1 MEQDWAIQSIQVKK
15 TIPLE
20 EAQEIF
26 KKVIKKKPRK
36 VREKGDW
43 YRFRVI
49 PPTKFQPKSF
59 RTKVVNDNIHI
70 VLGVIKEE
78 NKRMVGGGMWD
89 YFKKA
94 YDYVATKA
102 SDAFD
107 YVKKAVS
114 ITDYSDTTKKY
125 LQQYGHLP
133 ILAIQLRRAPLNV
146 AIDLALQ
153 GVSTGK
159 WMELKKKYGF
169 DEFYHL
175 SMLVTLGGAVEQ
187 KKQNGRVVKY
197 PKKLA
202 IEKLAVVSIN
212 ENVAI
217 ESDME
222 TLSISSSQTTIQNMF
237 DKAREKYG
245 DTRFFTYSALGNN
258 NCQNFIRML
267 LEVEGLYSEEAKQF
281 VFQDISELVKEL
293 PESTKT
299 ISQGLTD
306 IGALANKYLGIGG
319 RKNKKSGYN
328 KEMVKKGGSRSNVVE
343 GIEMDMTPNGDLR
356 VHIEGGIV
364 PLDFVLDEKDSYEKL
379 QGQLAGIGIS
389 DNEAR
394 RVWKETR
401 DMFKGIKGIQSKV
414 PTDVFKEI
422 GSFTRGSG
430 KKVSLDDLLEKEG
443 GNKASGFIRAMMARD
458 NASEDEKQEY
468 GVEKNRKKFKNLDR
482 KGFRVQELT
491 KTTHDLLDTKK
502 SLTRNQAIK
511 RFYDY
516 IKANAPQHEPHR
528 AGKTNYVGAYD
539 LDDMYDRWVQT
550 EGVEVREGRR
560 GKVQENVRNEELVA
574 PLFEEA
580 PRPRVISRP
589 VVRRPVIE
597 EEIPD
602 PPSADS
608 VFRFVR
614 DNSVAELKRRLRGK
628 TAQELI
634 AFYRRG
640 GGAIREKLR
649 DVATAVGATH
659 RRPPDAKGPGAI
671 TTEGVA
677 QNIVEKVR

>member
-20 EAQEIF
+20 EAQEIY
-26 KKVIKKKPRK
+26 KRVIKKKPRK
-36 VREKGDW
+36 IREKGDW

-125 LQQYGHLP
+125 LQQYGKLP

-187 KKQNGRVVKY
+187 KKQSGRVVKY

-328 KEMVKKGGSRSNVVE
+328 KEMKG
-343 GIEMDMTPNGDLR
+343 
-356 VHIEGGIV
+356 
-364 PLDFVLDEKDSYEKL
+364 
-379 QGQLAGIGIS
+379 
-389 DNEAR
+389 
-394 RVWKETR
+394 
-401 DMFKGIKGIQSKV
+401 
-414 PTDVFKEI
+414 
-422 GSFTRGSG
+422 G

-502 SLTRNQAIK
+502 FLTRNQAIK

-516 IKANAPQHEPHR
+516 IKANAPQHEPRR

-574 PLFEEA
+574 PLFQEEEKKEA
-580 PRPRVISRP
+580 PRPRVIARP
-589 VVRRPVIE
+589 VVRRPIIE

>member
-15 TIPLE
+15 SIPLE
-20 EAQEIF
+20 EAKEIY

-78 NKRMVGGGMWD
+78 NKRLVGGGMWD
-89 YFKKA
+89 YFQKA

-107 YVKKAVS
+107 YIKKAVS

-133 ILAIQLRRAPLNV
+133 ILAIELRRAPLNF

-187 KKQNGRVVKY
+187 KRQNGRIVKY
-197 PKKLA
+197 HKKLA

-212 ENVAI
+212 ENITI

-222 TLSISSSQTTIQNMF
+222 TLPINVPNRTTTIQNMF

-267 LEVEGLYSEEAKQF
+267 LEVEGLYSEEAKRF

-306 IGALANKYLGIGG
+306 IGALANKYLGVGG
-319 RKNKKSGYN
+319 SKKTHRENVLKRYKLEDKSYSLEELSKVSSIPLDILQEVYNRGSGAYRSNPTSVRLKGSYVKNVDAPMSKKLSKEEWSMARVYSFLDGNPSHDNDLRENKKDSSN
-328 KEMVKKGGSRSNVVE
+328 KEM
-343 GIEMDMTPNGDLR
+343 
-356 VHIEGGIV
+356 
-364 PLDFVLDEKDSYEKL
+364 
-379 QGQLAGIGIS
+379 
-389 DNEAR
+389 
-394 RVWKETR
+394 
-401 DMFKGIKGIQSKV
+401 
-414 PTDVFKEI
+414 
-422 GSFTRGSG
+422 RGG
-430 KKVSLDDLLEKEG
+430 KKVCLDDLLEEKEG

-516 IKANAPQHEPHR
+516 IKANAPQHEPR
-528 AGKTNYVGAYD
+528 RDGRTNYVG
-539 LDDMYDRWVQT
+539 RCGS
-550 EGVEVREGRR
+550 ER
-560 GKVQENVRNEELVA
+560 G
-574 PLFEEA
+574 
-580 PRPRVISRP
+580 S
-589 VVRRPVIE
+589 
-597 EEIPD
+597 
-602 PPSADS
+602 SW
-608 VFRFVR
+608 
-614 DNSVAELKRRLRGK
+614 KRQGQCPK
-628 TAQELI
+628 
-634 AFYRRG
+634 
-640 GGAIREKLR
+640 
-649 DVATAVGATH
+649 
-659 RRPPDAKGPGAI
+659 
-671 TTEGVA
+671 
-677 QNIVEKVR
+677 